1 MNKLWLIVQREYL
14 SRVTRKSFILA
25 TLLTPLGFAAFIVI
39 VSVIFGYESDD
50 SKEVAVI
57 DPSGI
62 LQKALRDEKNLFFR
76 FVEGDLTEIKKQVAD
91 HTYDAALE
99 LPPIGDVLNSSYT
112 MYYYAEDAPTLD
124 VEDLIEDRVQ
134 EAVREYKIKAL
145 NLERAQLDALNTRV
159 ELDPEPLKEDEQ
171 DSSSMTSAIGAGIG
185 MLMGFIM
192 YIVVFVYGAMV
203 MRSVMEEKTTRIVE
217 VMISS
222 VRPFQ
227 LMMGKIIG
235 VGAVGLTQVAV
246 WAVLIPGLTFL
257 AQVLFQIDTDAFANA
272 EASNINPDD
281 AEMMLSLALHEI
293 WNISWWTILPLFVLF
308 FLGGYFLYSSL
319 FAAVGASMGDDMGE
333 GQSLTLPIAI
343 PVILALYIMM
353 AAVQAPNSSLSVWS
367 SIFPLFSPIVMPARL
382 AFNPPVWQ
390 VLLSLVLLLGTAVF
404 FVWLSGRIY
413 RVGILMYGKKV
424 TLRELGKWMFR
435 KA

>member
-159 ELDPEPLKEDEQ
+159 ELDPEPLKEDEE